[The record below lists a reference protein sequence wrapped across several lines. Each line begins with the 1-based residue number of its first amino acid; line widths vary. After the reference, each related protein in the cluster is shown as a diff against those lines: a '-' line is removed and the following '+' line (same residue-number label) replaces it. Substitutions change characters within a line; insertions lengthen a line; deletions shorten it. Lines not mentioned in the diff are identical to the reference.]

1 MTKLLIVLYYLVL
14 VFRFEIFNAEK
25 LIGFDQILLPTRLVW
40 LGDWEPVSTATMSW
54 SSSAV

>member
-1 MTKLLIVLYYLVL
+1 MTKLLIVLHIWY
-14 VFRFEIFNAEK
+14 FNEEK
-25 LIGFDQILLPTRLVW
+25 LIGFDQILLTRLVW

>member
-1 MTKLLIVLYYLVL
+1 MVL
-14 VFRFEIFNAEK
+14 VFRFEIFNEEK
-25 LIGFDQILLPTRLVW
+25 LIGFDQILLTRLVW